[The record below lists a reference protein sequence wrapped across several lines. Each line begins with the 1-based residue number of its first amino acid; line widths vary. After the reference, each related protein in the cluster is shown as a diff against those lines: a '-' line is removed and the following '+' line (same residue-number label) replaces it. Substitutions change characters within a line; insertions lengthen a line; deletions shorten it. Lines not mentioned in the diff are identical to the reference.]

1 MKVALALCIIAALGY
16 GVGAVL
22 QALGARRAAGQGQSG
37 VLGMARQP
45 VFLLGMLADLLSWV
59 ISRFALHELPLF
71 AVQTILAGSLAV
83 TVLLAGVVL
92 GAELRR
98 TDRLAIIATMI
109 GLVIVGISAGE
120 EQATGIT
127 HALKIGI
134 LLGIPAVVVLGLF
147 AMRLGKSVV
156 LAVLAGGAFTGSAL
170 AARAVHIKDESI
182 TGILSEPLLWA
193 VLIYAVIA
201 LGLHAVALMR
211 GSVGPVTAAMWA
223 TEVLVAVVVGAVALG
238 DHMRPGW
245 VIPAT
250 IGIGLTLAAT
260 VVLARSPAQD
270 LEHREITPADLPA
283 HLSHVVADDHPPRPQ
298 QRTFD

>member
-1 MKVALALCIIAALGY
+1 MKTALALCLIAALGY

-22 QALGARRAAGQGQSG
+22 QALGARRAGAACSTG
-37 VLGMARQP
+37 VLAMARQP
-45 VFLLGMLADLLSWV
+45 VFLLGLLADLVSWV
-59 ISRFALHELPLF
+59 ISRFALHTLPLF

-98 TDRLAIIATMI
+98 PDRYAIIATMA

-120 EQATGIT
+120 EEAKDIT
-127 HALKIGI
+127 HLLKIGI
-134 LLGIPAVVVLGLF
+134 LLGIPAVIALGLF
-147 AMRLGKSVV
+147 AMKLGKSVV
-156 LAVLAGGAFTGSAL
+156 LAVLAGAAFTGSAL

-182 TGILSEPLLWA
+182 TGTLTEPLMWA
-193 VLIYAVIA
+193 VLVYAVLA

-223 TEVLVAVVVGAVALG
+223 TEVLVAAVIGAIALG

-245 VIPAT
+245 TIPAI
-250 IGIGLTLAAT
+250 IGISLTLAAT
-260 VVLARSPAQD
+260 IVLARSPAQE
-270 LEHREITPADLPA
+270 LEHREISAADLPA
-283 HLSHVVADDHPPRPQ
+283 VIEHVVADVPPAHS
-298 QRTFD
+298 